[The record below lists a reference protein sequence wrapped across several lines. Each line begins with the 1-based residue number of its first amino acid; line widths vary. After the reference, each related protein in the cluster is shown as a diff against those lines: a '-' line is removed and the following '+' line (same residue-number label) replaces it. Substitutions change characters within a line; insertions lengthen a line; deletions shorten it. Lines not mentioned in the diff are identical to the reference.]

1 MHELFYE
8 NQGTNTYLVY
18 KLAADDEIDS
28 MSLGMLTNNKIP
40 GIAATVFM
48 QADNQKYIKYNV
60 SAKISVKQFFAGAVN
75 KKRLLG
81 VFRGVVDAMSEAE
94 EYMIDGN
101 MILLDLDYIYA
112 DVSTCETVLICV
124 PVVRE
129 ECEPMDLGMFFK
141 NIMFS
146 TQFDQTENCDHVA
159 KIINYLNSAPLF
171 SLSEFKKLL
180 DNMEESKEVSEA
192 KAPKTEAIET
202 QHKEQP
208 ISNMQ
213 KEISE
218 QIAVQ
223 SNISEKNSPVSP
235 VFPENKILKMPS
247 NTETEPRQENVQPQK
262 PMSMFYLLQ
271 HYNKENAATYKAQKE
286 EKKRMA
292 ANAKPEKAA
301 KKKTKKK
308 KEAPNTEF
316 GFAVPGQQS
325 IQPQGI
331 NPSMPVTNKKNMP
344 APPPM
349 VRNGETVTQSG
360 NKIQQMEVS
369 NTKESRIMPTETVQQ
384 MVYAA
389 TESQGQK
396 MNFGETTVL
405 NAGMTGETTVL
416 NNSELSKKVT
426 AYLIRAKNNEKIML
440 SKPQFRVGKE
450 KSYVDYFIGDNT
462 AISRSHAVFVIR
474 EGSYY
479 VMDTNSTNHTFVNGK
494 MLQSNVETKIEPGD
508 RIRLANEDFELKLS

>member
-1 MHELFYE
+1 MSDFTYE

-18 KLAADDEIDS
+18 PVKEDESIDS
-28 MSLGMLTNNKIP
+28 MCLGMLTNNKIP

-81 VFRGVVDAMSEAE
+81 VFRGVVDAMLESE
-94 EYMIDGN
+94 EYMIDSN

-112 DVSTCETVLICV
+112 DVSTCETALICV
-124 PVVRE
+124 PVIRAE
-129 ECEPMDLGMFFK
+129 SKPMDLGVFFK

-159 KIINYLNSAPLF
+159 KIINYLNSSPLF
-171 SLSEFKKLL
+171 SLLEFKKLL
-180 DNMEESKEVSEA
+180 DNMEESAEVAEA
-192 KAPKTEAIET
+192 KVQKTIVIEK
-202 QHKEQP
+202 QPKEQP
-208 ISNMQ
+208 AVNAHGQ
-213 KEISE
+213 VDE
-218 QIAVQ
+218 QTTARPNAIEQ
-223 SNISEKNSPVSP
+223 DPPVSP
-235 VFPENKILKMPS
+235 AFPENKILKMPP
-247 NTETEPRQENVQPQK
+247 NAQTELEQENARAQK
-262 PMSMFYLLQ
+262 PISMFYLLQ
-271 HYNKENAATYKAQKE
+271 HYNKENAAAYKAQKE
-286 EKKRMA
+286 ERKRAA
-292 ANAKPEKAA
+292 ANAKSEKAA
-301 KKKTKKK
+301 KKKTNKK

-325 IQPQGI
+325 IQPQAI
-331 NPSMPVTNKKNMP
+331 NASAPVTNRKSMP

-349 VRNGETVTQSG
+349 VRNGETVTPPGSE
-360 NKIQQMEVS
+360 IQQMEVL
-369 NTKESRIMPTETVQQ
+369 NTKPPRIMPAETVQQ
-384 MVYAA
+384 PAYTA
-389 TESQGQK
+389 TEPQGQK

-426 AYLIRAKNNEKIML
+426 AYLVRAKNNEKIML

-462 AISRSHAVFVIR
+462 AISRSHAVFIIR

-508 RIRLANEDFELKLS
+508 KIRLANEDFELKLS